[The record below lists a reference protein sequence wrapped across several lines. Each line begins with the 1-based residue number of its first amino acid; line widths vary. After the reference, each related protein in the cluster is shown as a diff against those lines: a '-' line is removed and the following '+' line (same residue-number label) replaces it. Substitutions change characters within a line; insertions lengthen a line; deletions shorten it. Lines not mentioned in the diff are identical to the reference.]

1 MFKKT
6 KYWVLLGLLVFVL
19 LALMLLPLVI
29 RKVAISKSEDWIG
42 RQIDLKKFR
51 VNYFTSKL
59 TLLGF
64 KLFEKDGSSIFSSF
78 DTLIIDLKPYR
89 LISNELVVEQ
99 FYLQG
104 LHTNIVMQDSSFNF
118 DDLLMQAEGD
128 STTSEDPAQG
138 ASYAMKFSN
147 LELKGAFISLRDA
160 AIDEQMELKN
170 FDFFI
175 PYIAI
180 NEENKSEAGLK
191 FDFKNGGFFQSK
203 IDINPAQGDFE
214 ADILIDSLDI
224 SGYNSFVR
232 KYVDIGAFSGVT
244 DIELIIN
251 GNVQHPEQARLTGAL
266 ALNDF
271 ELSDHSER
279 KLCAVET
286 CRVTLKDIDPD
297 ASRFEIDSILI
308 GGSYLYFEM
317 YDSTNNLAE
326 YAQKI
331 LSTNPGTDDSTQV
344 ASTPPTEISPSYA
357 VNSLRMEDGRLE
369 IVDKRTGDPFK
380 YLLSELHLEADSISN
395 TSSWV
400 TANAGMLLNERGNLV
415 AEAGFDPSNPMNLE
429 VDYTI
434 TDFMLSDLNIYSN
447 HYMGFPILYGD
458 MYYKGH
464 TEISKGQIES
474 DNKLIIRNVELGD
487 KKGGLYDLPLKFA
500 LFLLKDKNG
509 VINLDLPVRG
519 DLSDPSLSVGKIVW
533 NTFKNLIIKT
543 AAAPV
548 KLLSGLVNANNTDLE
563 VIEYAF
569 LDTVLSE
576 GRQDQLKLLLD
587 LERQKP
593 ELEIELVYFSDTTL
607 EQREIAVAL
616 VGQKYDKGGRSRNH
630 NEDKEQFEA
639 YVLKR
644 VNSDTLSLPQ
654 ACEQLADAKL
664 LSSLR
669 TTFDKKRL
677 NQVKEYLQAM
687 NDSTAIQVHYAK
699 PQSPKNIGLPP
710 RFEIKYGLKEQD
722 LE

>member
-271 ELSDHSER
+271 ELVRSFG
-279 KLCAVET
+279 A
-286 CRVTLKDIDPD
+286 
-297 ASRFEIDSILI
+297 
-308 GGSYLYFEM
+308 
-317 YDSTNNLAE
+317 
-326 YAQKI
+326 
-331 LSTNPGTDDSTQV
+331 
-344 ASTPPTEISPSYA
+344 
-357 VNSLRMEDGRLE
+357 E
-369 IVDKRTGDPFK
+369 IVC
-380 YLLSELHLEADSISN
+380 S
-395 TSSWV
+395 
-400 TANAGMLLNERGNLV
+400 
-415 AEAGFDPSNPMNLE
+415 
-429 VDYTI
+429 
-434 TDFMLSDLNIYSN
+434 
-447 HYMGFPILYGD
+447 
-458 MYYKGH
+458 
-464 TEISKGQIES
+464 
-474 DNKLIIRNVELGD
+474 
-487 KKGGLYDLPLKFA
+487 
-500 LFLLKDKNG
+500 
-509 VINLDLPVRG
+509 
-519 DLSDPSLSVGKIVW
+519 
-533 NTFKNLIIKT
+533 
-543 AAAPV
+543 
-548 KLLSGLVNANNTDLE
+548 
-563 VIEYAF
+563 
-569 LDTVLSE
+569 
-576 GRQDQLKLLLD
+576 
-587 LERQKP
+587 
-593 ELEIELVYFSDTTL
+593 
-607 EQREIAVAL
+607 
-616 VGQKYDKGGRSRNH
+616 
-630 NEDKEQFEA
+630 
-639 YVLKR
+639 
-644 VNSDTLSLPQ
+644 
-654 ACEQLADAKL
+654 
-664 LSSLR
+664 
-669 TTFDKKRL
+669 
-677 NQVKEYLQAM
+677 
-687 NDSTAIQVHYAK
+687 
-699 PQSPKNIGLPP
+699 
-710 RFEIKYGLKEQD
+710 
-722 LE
+722 